1 MAAGGIRRLGS
12 RGSTRLPRAL
22 RIGLLLAPA
31 LLVVLVL
38 FGGGLAQAVAQSFGY
53 QPFLPQRPLSFD
65 AYRDLWADPAV
76 RASIGLTLR
85 IAVLSTTAAAVLG
98 VGAALLVRSLGRC
111 QPAFA
116 ALLQVTLPLPHI
128 VAALAIGLL
137 LAQSGELSRVA
148 ASAGLVDGPGH
159 FPALTQDGFGWGIIA
174 SYVWKEAPFVAVLV
188 LAVLTKGV
196 ADLEDAARALGAG
209 WWQRLR
215 HIVIPALAPA
225 LGAASVLV
233 FAFTFGSYEVPFLLG
248 RPFPATLPV
257 VAYQEFRDPDLES
270 RPLAMAIA
278 VFTVLL
284 VGVCALAYLT
294 LSDRLRGAGSAAGR
308 AKVVR

>member
-1 MAAGGIRRLGS
+1 MGLGQLHRHGS
-12 RGSTRLPRAL
+12 RGSIRLPRAV
-22 RIGLLLAPA
+22 RIGLLLTPA

-38 FGGGLAQAVAQSFGY
+38 FGGGLFQALAQSLGY
-53 QPFLPQRPLSFD
+53 QPFLPARPLSLD

-85 IAVLSTTAAAVLG
+85 IALLSTTAAAVLG
-98 VGAALLVRSLGRC
+98 VAAALLVRSLGRSRT
-111 QPAFA
+111 AFA

-128 VAALAIGLL
+128 VAALAIALL
-137 LAQSGELSRVA
+137 LAQSGEISRVA
-148 ASAGLVDGPGH
+148 ASVGLIDGTAQ
-159 FPALTQDGFGWGIIA
+159 FPALTQDSFGWGIIA

-188 LAVLTKGV
+188 LAVLSRGV

-215 HIVIPALAPA
+215 HIVLPALAPA

-257 VAYQEFRDPDLES
+257 VAYKQFRDPDLNA

-278 VFTVLL
+278 VLTVLL
-284 VGVCALAYLT
+284 VGACALIYLR
-294 LSDRLRGAGSAAGR
+294 LADRLRGIDQSEPTR
-308 AKVVR
+308 